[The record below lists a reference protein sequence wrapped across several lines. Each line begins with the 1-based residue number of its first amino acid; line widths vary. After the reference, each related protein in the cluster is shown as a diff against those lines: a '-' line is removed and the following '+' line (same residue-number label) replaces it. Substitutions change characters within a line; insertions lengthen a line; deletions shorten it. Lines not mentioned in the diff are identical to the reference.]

1 MAKKFTID
9 LFDKRHLNNMLKR
22 MRSVE
27 AMFDEAVK
35 EAARAGASSGFSD
48 PERPF
53 YFDDFPAVR
62 RKIDELIEQLHKKVV
77 YAIEDGDHEEWLLSC
92 EKNNELVEAMTRST
106 SIPKAQITQWK
117 QPNLEALAAFQ
128 ARKTNGLGL
137 SDRVWNITEQFKQEL
152 ELALDI
158 GLGEGKSAAELS
170 RDVRR
175 YLNEPER
182 LFRRV
187 RDKHGVLRLSKAA
200 KAYHPGQGVYRSSY
214 KNALRLTATENN
226 IAYRT
231 SDYNRWQQLDFV
243 VGIEIRCSNNHP
255 DYDVCDEL
263 KGKYPKDFKFTGWHP
278 FCRCHAV
285 PILKTAEEMA
295 ADNERIMNGEPL
307 DGNSAN
313 EVKDVPDNFKS
324 WLDRNRERVKTTTS
338 IPYFIKDNG
347 KYIPKDWVDG
357 IGSLAHGR
365 NKGIVTDVRE
375 AIIKMKD
382 PTFVTEREVRS
393 MIEKYAAAE
402 PGDFYGGLAGVKM
415 SKANDG
421 TMMSCER
428 LYYQNTGAYAFQNG
442 NTIKIYK
449 TDHIVIDP
457 LGNTVVFNPLHEVKE
472 AMKSIAA
479 QIPHSFNQEYA
490 IESLWHEIRH
500 AGAIGW
506 KDIRKRTEDL
516 TAAMEC
522 INQFCARRSYGKF
535 LRAIGGSVSH
545 KKEIIKSGY
554 GYSRSVRHFEEM
566 LAALNVSSSEAYAH
580 FSKMIMVEPYENIF
594 GNIVQFLVGKG
605 VDKKKAEMLVKTL
618 RHSDDMFGKVLTG
631 A

>member
-77 YAIEDGDHEEWLLSC
+77 YAIEEGDHEEWLLSC

-187 RDKHGVLRLSKAA
+187 RDKHGALRLSKAA

-295 ADNERIMNGEPL
+295 ADNERIMKGEPL
-307 DGNSAN
+307 DGKSVN
-313 EVKDVPDNFKS
+313 EVTDVPAGFASWIKDNAERIERAKS
-324 WLDRNRERVKTTTS
+324 Q
-338 IPYFIKDNG
+338 PYFIRDNRGVVDDILEGKITINPRAVALTPKEQYIQWLQANGISVDEKD
-347 KYIPKDWVDG
+347 IVVDG
-357 IGSLAHGR
+357 GFIHMQGNQHRDIYDALKLETQAEHDQLWEHKNGGR
-365 NKGIVTDVRE
+365 NKSAGGYVQTGNSWEIN
-375 AIIKMKD
+375 
-382 PTFVTEREVRS
+382 
-393 MIEKYAAAE
+393 
-402 PGDFYGGLAGVKM
+402 GDFRKTKVKGVIDSIAEAKLRANGATDDDIATIKLLDKKIGEFSLPVPILATRYVDIPALKSIFGFRIKKGDLNYVLSQISCVPSGTALMPDPAYMSASTNELQNVFKNHFGVKLQIETPAGTPM
-415 SKANDG
+415 YFTDNFTESEIIMGRGTKLQYLSSGIGYTGSKAHLIIR
-421 TMMSCER
+421 CR
-428 LYYQNTGAYAFQNG
+428 V
-442 NTIKIYK
+442 IK
-449 TDHIVIDP
+449 
-457 LGNTVVFNPLHEVKE
+457 
-472 AMKSIAA
+472 
-479 QIPHSFNQEYA
+479 
-490 IESLWHEIRH
+490 
-500 AGAIGW
+500 
-506 KDIRKRTEDL
+506 
-516 TAAMEC
+516 
-522 INQFCARRSYGKF
+522 
-535 LRAIGGSVSH
+535 
-545 KKEIIKSGY
+545 
-554 GYSRSVRHFEEM
+554 
-566 LAALNVSSSEAYAH
+566 
-580 FSKMIMVEPYENIF
+580 
-594 GNIVQFLVGKG
+594 
-605 VDKKKAEMLVKTL
+605 
-618 RHSDDMFGKVLTG
+618 
-631 A
+631 